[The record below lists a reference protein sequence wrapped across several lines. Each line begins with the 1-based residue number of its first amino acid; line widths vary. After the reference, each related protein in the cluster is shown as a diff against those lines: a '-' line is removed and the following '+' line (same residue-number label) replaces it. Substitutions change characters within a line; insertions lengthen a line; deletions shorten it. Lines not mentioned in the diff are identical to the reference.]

1 MDLSSVKKTF
11 PGKLLAAALLA
22 TTATAAVGPAH
33 ADGGAPGQAVQV
45 GAQNRWI
52 VMAGAS
58 LKDTLEGWSMVSG
71 WTIIWDSPIDY
82 RMRASAAFSGG
93 FEESASRLIDTIYLD
108 NPELSAKFHRGN
120 KVLHIQNAPLTS
132 N

>member
-1 MDLSSVKKTF
+1 MDLSSVNKSR
-11 PGKLLAAALLA
+11 PGKFLALALLAAS
-22 TTATAAVGPAH
+22 TVATAVPAM
-33 ADGGAPGQAVQV
+33 ADTGAAGRAEQI

-82 RMRASAAFSGG
+82 RMRASATFNGG